1 MVRVALNG
9 AWCKGSGNGVTARHR
24 PRIAPRARCCA
35 GEWGLRYADEGQR
48 RVDRRCLMVDLMIAI
63 IPTFILI
70 AVLAL
75 VFLKRWEAREQQDR
89 EQE

>member
-1 MVRVALNG
+1 
-9 AWCKGSGNGVTARHR
+9 
-24 PRIAPRARCCA
+24 
-35 GEWGLRYADEGQR
+35 
-48 RVDRRCLMVDLMIAI
+48 MVDLMIAI